1 MPNDKH
7 IQHLDG
13 SVPFRRVLAAS
24 SLAGDSVKNKHGEEL
39 GSIIEIM
46 IDLPSGRVAYAVLS
60 FGGFLGIGNKLFALP
75 WGMLTVDEDQKC
87 FILDV
92 NRTTL
97 RTLQDLIRSSGRTW
111 PIRGGVWKFT
121 PITGAS
127 RTGSSRVRKKV
138 ILAGDPTFGASAP
151 YMKDGGFISA
161 SSLPSGEIRARSRRL
176 GSVVF
181 PCLV

>member
-60 FGGFLGIGNKLFALP
+60 FGGFLGIGNKLFAVP

-97 RTLQDLIRSSGRTW
+97 ENAPGFDKEQW
-111 PIRGGVWKFT
+111 PDMANPGWGMEIHT
-121 PITGAS
+121 YY
-127 RTGSSRVRKKV
+127 GSK
-138 ILAGDPTFGASAP
+138 P
-151 YMKDGGFISA
+151 YW
-161 SSLPSGEIRARSRRL
+161 L
-176 GSVVF
+176 
-181 PCLV
+181 